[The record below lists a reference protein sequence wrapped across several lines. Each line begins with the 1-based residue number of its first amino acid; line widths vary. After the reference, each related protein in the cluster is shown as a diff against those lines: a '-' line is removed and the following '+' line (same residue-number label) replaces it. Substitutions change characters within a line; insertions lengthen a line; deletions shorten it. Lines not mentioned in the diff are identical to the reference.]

1 MKKIMCISI
10 IILLIILIFLGIL
23 YFQKDSTQTIAFY
36 QTSCKFDE
44 IRNSQAIQIGD
55 LNIQLTDFFL
65 NGQYPEDL
73 ENVSASE
80 KEPYSCSQRLNFSSS
95 KDIQAV
101 IYDFIIYDNNG
112 NILTTNLPTVVKNK
126 EYEKR
131 NEILKYINKTRF
143 NSTDMQEYSNRVIGG
158 YVMNTINDTDN
169 SVSNPLVS
177 SIIGIKQD
185 GEYKNDFEEIH
196 ILIINPKY
204 QEYGNSEYI
213 ELNDTIAEFIIN

>member
-1 MKKIMCISI
+1 MKKYILMFTI
-10 IILLIILIFLGIL
+10 IFILILVLLGI
-23 YFQKDSTQTIAFY
+23 FCIKKDSSKTITVY
-36 QTSCKFDE
+36 QSSCKFDD
-44 IRNSQAIQIGD
+44 IRNSQAVQIGD

-73 ENVSASE
+73 ENVADSE
-80 KEPYSCSQRLNFSSS
+80 KKPYSCSQRLKFSSS
-95 KDIQAV
+95 KNIQAV

-112 NILTTNLPTVVKNK
+112 NILTTNLPIVVKSK

-158 YVMNTINDTDN
+158 HIISTIYNTDIPT
-169 SVSNPLVS
+169 SNPLVS
-177 SIIGIKQD
+177 SVVGIKQE

-213 ELNDTIAEFIIN
+213 ELNDTIVEFIIK